1 MTRPCPKCGAV
12 CESEANYCGKC
23 GEKRVQR
30 LDVGVTQQAMDLTDV
45 RTNLGMVYYKKGAFS
60 QAISMWKKVL
70 EDDPQNAEIQS
81 LIEKA
86 EQENLG
92 GPG

>member
-1 MTRPCPKCGAV
+1 MRSCPKCGAV
-12 CESEANYCGKC
+12 WEPDAKFCGKC
-23 GEKRVQR
+23 GEKLAQK
-30 LDVGVTQQAMDLTDV
+30 LDVGVTQQAMNLTDV
-45 RTNLGMVYYKKGAFS
+45 RTNLGMVYYKKAAFS
-60 QAISMWKKVL
+60 QAIAMWKKVL
-70 EDDPQNAEIQS
+70 EDDPNNAEIQS